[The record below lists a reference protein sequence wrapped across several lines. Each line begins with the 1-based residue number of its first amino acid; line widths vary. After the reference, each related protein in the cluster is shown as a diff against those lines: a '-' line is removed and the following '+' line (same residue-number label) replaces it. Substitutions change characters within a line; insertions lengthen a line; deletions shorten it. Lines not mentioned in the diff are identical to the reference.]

1 MRIRA
6 DRDERRRV
14 RVPWPLVFALLL
26 LGSFL
31 VIAYMAASY
40 AVYDTLSATT
50 GECHPDDAANTP
62 QQFSASG
69 LDDADTAPY
78 AMPAPQDVDVP
89 LPRPAASPASR
100 CAGGGSRAGRRPG
113 RR

>member
-6 DRDERRRV
+6 DRDERRRL

-31 VIAYMAASY
+31 VIAYLVASY
-40 AVYDTLSATT
+40 VVYDTLSATT

-69 LDDADTAPY
+69 LDDADTAPVRD
-78 AMPAPQDVDVP
+78 AGPAGRRRSIRATPT
-89 LPRPAASPASR
+89 SPASR

>member
-1 MRIRA
+1 
-6 DRDERRRV
+6 
-14 RVPWPLVFALLL
+14 VPWPLVFALLL

-50 GECHPDDAANTP
+50 GECHPDDAGNTP
-62 QQFSASG
+62 QRFSASG

-78 AMPAPQDVDVP
+78 AMPAPQDVTFH
-89 LPRPAASPASR
+89 SR
-100 CAGGGSRAGRRPG
+100 DPQIAGLTLRGWWIRAGRRPG